1 TGHGMVLFL
10 PVPVARR
17 CRTKS
22 PFWCEL
28 IDLSF
33 FILFLYI
40 ISISV
45 ITKNLFAVAALFLP
59 AAQSTFAQGGTV
71 GIDAATS
78 SLTSYVD
85 PISTL
90 ILAIGAVVGLI
101 GGIRVYIKWNSGDQD
116 INKELMSWGGSC
128 LFLVL
133 VSVVIKAFFGV

>member
-1 TGHGMVLFL
+1 MKQHLKKLFSAL
-10 PVPVARR
+10 LLTICSVN
-17 CRTKS
+17 
-22 PFWCEL
+22 L
-28 IDLSF
+28 I
-33 FILFLYI
+33 Y
-40 ISISV
+40 
-45 ITKNLFAVAALFLP
+45 
-59 AAQSTFAQGGTV
+59 AQGGTV
-71 GIDAATS
+71 GINAATS
-78 SLTSYVD
+78 SLTGYVD

>member
-1 TGHGMVLFL
+1 MTVS
-10 PVPVARR
+10 
-17 CRTKS
+17 TKK
-22 PFWCEL
+22 L
-28 IDLSF
+28 L
-33 FILFLYI
+33 
-40 ISISV
+40 
-45 ITKNLFAVAALFLP
+45 TVAALSLS
-59 AAQSTFAQGGTV
+59 AVQSTFAQGGTV

-85 PISTL
+85 PISML

>member
-1 TGHGMVLFL
+1 M
-10 PVPVARR
+10 
-17 CRTKS
+17 
-22 PFWCEL
+22 
-28 IDLSF
+28 
-33 FILFLYI
+33 
-40 ISISV
+40 
-45 ITKNLFAVAALFLP
+45 AALSLS
-59 AAQSTFAQGGTV
+59 AVQSTFAQGGTV

>member
-1 TGHGMVLFL
+1 MVLFL

-22 PFWCEL
+22 PFRGEL

-33 FILFLYI
+33 FIHFLSI
-40 ISISV
+40 ISMTV
-45 ITKNLFAVAALFLP
+45 NTKKLFAVAALCLP

-101 GGIRVYIKWNSGDQD
+101 EGIRVYIKCRSAHQH
-116 INKELMSWGGSC
+116 IYKELMVWADSY
-128 LFLVL
+128 
-133 VSVVIKAFFGV
+133 I

>member
-1 TGHGMVLFL
+1 MIVSRKKWLIGAVLSL
-10 PVPVARR
+10 SVVPQHAF
-17 CRTKS
+17 S
-22 PFWCEL
+22 
-28 IDLSF
+28 
-33 FILFLYI
+33 
-40 ISISV
+40 
-45 ITKNLFAVAALFLP
+45 
-59 AAQSTFAQGGTV
+59 QGGIV

-101 GGIRVYIKWNSGDQD
+101 GGVRVYIKWNSGDRD